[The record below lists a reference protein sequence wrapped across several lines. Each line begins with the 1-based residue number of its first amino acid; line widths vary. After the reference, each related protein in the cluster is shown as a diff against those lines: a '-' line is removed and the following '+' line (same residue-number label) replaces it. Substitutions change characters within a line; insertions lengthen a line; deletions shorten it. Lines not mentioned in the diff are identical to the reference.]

1 MAAVTQEF
9 GWGTGARGRLAVWWR
24 ATRPFSFTASFTPV
38 LVGSAVA
45 FHDRRFHPAVFFVTL
60 VASVA
65 IQAATNLVNE
75 YYDAAR
81 GVDDA
86 DSVGPSGVIVRG
98 LLSPRAVLAAGIWL
112 FAFASLLGVWLA
124 LVSGWPILA
133 LGVISILAAY
143 AYTGGPLPLGYVGL
157 GDLTVFVFMGPVIV
171 LGAYYVQAHSVS
183 PASAWASLPVAALV
197 TAILVVNNLR
207 DIEDDRRKGKRTL
220 ATYIGLASTRLEY
233 VLLVTGA
240 YLSIVVG
247 VVIGALPSATLVMF
261 LTIPLAVHLCRRIC
275 KDVGSDALTR
285 DLRDTA
291 RLHYQVGFLLVAA
304 FFLARA

>member
-1 MAAVTQEF
+1 MDAVTEEF

-45 FHDRRFHPAVFFVTL
+45 FHDHRFHPGVFFVTL
-60 VASVA
+60 VASVS

-75 YYDAAR
+75 YYDGVR

-86 DSVGPSGVIVRG
+86 DSVGPSGVIVQG
-98 LLSPRAVLAAGIWL
+98 LLSPRAVLAGGIGL
-112 FAFASLLGVWLA
+112 FAFASLLGLWLVFVA
-124 LVSGWPILA
+124 GWPILA
-133 LGVISILAAY
+133 LGVMSILAAY

-171 LGAYYVQAHSVS
+171 LGAYYVQARSVS
-183 PASAWASLPVAALV
+183 PAAAWASLSVAALV

-220 ATYIGLASTRLEY
+220 ATYIGLAGTRLEY
-233 VLLVTGA
+233 VLLVTAA
-240 YLSIVVG
+240 YASIVVG
-247 VVIGALPSATLVMF
+247 AVLRALPPATLVTF
-261 LTIPLAVHLCRRIC
+261 FTIPLAVHLCRGIY
-275 KDVGSDALTR
+275 KDAGSGPLTR

-291 RLHYQVGFLLVAA
+291 RLHHRVGFLLMVA